1 MLIIPELHK
10 SQWPE
15 LVGMAATPAVTQ
27 IKQDRPD
34 VAVEVIPPGWNQLRR
49 QEPLRRLAASR
60 YDYL

>member
-1 MLIIPELHK
+1 VAGAGGHGGHAGGDAD
-10 SQWPE
+10 QA
-15 LVGMAATPAVTQ
+15 GQAY
-27 IKQDRPD
+27 